1 MARPIKPKSQRLAC
15 EIKIY
20 CHRMELAE
28 IQRRAAR
35 CTIRTTSYLRRC
47 ALGLR
52 LPSPMPGRNL
62 LARAQLWRVKSNATQ
77 IGRALDAGVLAP
89 FPKTLLMSLSER
101 TERVRHRLGCSRPAL
116 IERVPDLDLPRPR
129 VVKLRVTSSDYQRL
143 AAMAKRAGLSLSAFI
158 RNKALGRRLPPRI
171 PKLPPALFDA
181 LYAVQSEWNAAAHG
195 VNAGRLRHVDE
206 GFFDRFNRLYN
217 LVLEVLS

>member
-1 MARPIKPKSQRLAC
+1 MARPIKPKSQRLSC
-15 EIKIY
+15 EIKVY
-20 CHRMELAE
+20 CHRLELAE

-47 ALGLR
+47 ALGRR

-77 IGRALDAGVLAP
+77 IGRALDAGALAP
-89 FPKTLLMSLSER
+89 LPKSLLMSLSER
-101 TERVRHRLGCSRPAL
+101 TERVRHRLACSRPAL
-116 IERVPDLDLPRPR
+116 TERVPDLALPRPR
-129 VVKLRVTSSDYQRL
+129 VLKLRVTPSDYMRL
-143 AAMAKRAGLSLSAFI
+143 TAMAKCAGLSVSALI
-158 RNKALGRRLPPRI
+158 RNKALGRRLPAYI

-181 LYAVQSEWNAAAHG
+181 LYAVQSEWNATAHG

-206 GFFDRFNRLYN
+206 GFFDRFNRLYDQVPEI
-217 LVLEVLS
+217 LV